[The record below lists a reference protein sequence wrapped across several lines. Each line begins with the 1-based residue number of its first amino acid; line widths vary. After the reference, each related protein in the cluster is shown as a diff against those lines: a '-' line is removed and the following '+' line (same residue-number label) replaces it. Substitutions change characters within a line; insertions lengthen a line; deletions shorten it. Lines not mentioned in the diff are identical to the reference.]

1 MKSVFTL
8 AVLFTVAACA
18 SGNPSGKTEPSTA
31 IAELRDSLVPSEEV
45 YLIPTSIPNACEVAW
60 ETMPP
65 QQRAHWTPER
75 FHTACSSAGYVVRC
89 ADGTIEIDGHGKT
102 CSEHGGSAQFLKWV
116 DA

>member
-1 MKSVFTL
+1 MKSLL
-8 AVLFTVAACA
+8 ALAALFTVAACA
-18 SGNPSGKTEPSTA
+18 SGNPVEKTKP
-31 IAELRDSLVPSEEV
+31 IRVVAELSDNLIPAEQI
-45 YLIPTSIPNACEVAW
+45 YLIPTSIPNACQVAW

-65 QQRAHWTPER
+65 QQRANWTPER

-89 ADGTIEIDGHGKT
+89 ADGTIEIDGVGKT